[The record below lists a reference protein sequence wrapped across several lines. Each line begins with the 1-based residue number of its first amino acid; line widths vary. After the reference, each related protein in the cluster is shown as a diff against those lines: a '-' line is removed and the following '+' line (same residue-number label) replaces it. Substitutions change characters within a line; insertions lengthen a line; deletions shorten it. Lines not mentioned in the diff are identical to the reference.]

1 MQAAVRLGKLRED
14 TYLAI
19 DEIPLR
25 VERAEVFMRTYRDA
39 KMKKQ
44 AADLYKAII
53 EALQHILGWYKRKA
67 GS

>member
-1 MQAAVRLGKLRED
+1 M
-14 TYLAI
+14 AI

-25 VERAEVFMRTYRDA
+25 VERAEIFMRTYSDA
-39 KMKKQ
+39 KMKSQ

-53 EALQHILGWYKRKA
+53 DALQHILKWYKRKA